1 MSLKVLKG
9 PAWLNCD
16 KAIVDGPIVLEPTI
30 HGDPR
35 GYFVETWQ
43 DSDYGFLW
51 KNWSAFVQDNES
63 MSDQWVFRGLHYQVG
78 SGQAKLVRVVVGSVV
93 DFVVD
98 VREGSP
104 TFGACGMIYL
114 SDVDKWQVYIPVG
127 FAHGFLAMANSTV
140 FAYKVDAYREVEKE
154 RGVRWDDP
162 EVGIMGWMAGQPWF
176 GMFPIRTSMRDNA
189 LPVLKGCDPFKKGS

>member
-16 KAIVDGPIVLEPTI
+16 KAIVDGPIVFEPTI

-43 DSDYGFLW
+43 DSDYDLIG
-51 KNWSAFVQDNES
+51 SRRAFVQDNES
-63 MSDQWVFRGLHYQVG
+63 MSDRWVFRGLHYQVG
-78 SGQAKLVRVVVGSVV
+78 SGQAKLVRVVLGSVV
-93 DFVVD
+93 DFMVD

-104 TFGACGMIYL
+104 TFGACGMVYL

-127 FAHGFLAMANSTV
+127 FAHGFLAMAGPTV

-154 RGVRWDDP
+154 RGIRWDDP
-162 EVGIMGWMAGQPWF
+162 EVGIVGWMAGRPWH
-176 GMFPIRTSMRDNA
+176 GMFLIRTSERDRA
-189 LPVLKGCDPFKKGS
+189 LPLLKECEHFRKAS